1 MTAEGPAAL
10 DRLELRRVAGYFAT
24 GVAVVTSERDRAP
37 CGLTVNSFTSLSLD
51 PPLVLVCFDR
61 GARSLPCVDV
71 AGRFAVNVLA
81 EGQEDLSRLFASKE
95 EQKFTTVRTRPG
107 ATGLPLLVGAHAYL
121 ECTVTERHD
130 GGDHVIFIGRV
141 DAVSAGEGRPL
152 LFYRG
157 RYDGLR
163 GEPPS

>member
-1 MTAEGPAAL
+1 MSV

-24 GVAVVTSERDRAP
+24 GVTVVTSTGRDSAP

-61 GARSLPCVDV
+61 TARSLACIDA

-81 EGQEDLSRLFASKE
+81 EGQEELSRLFASKE
-95 EQKFTTVRTRPG
+95 GQKFTNVPTRPG
-107 ATGLPLLVGAHAYL
+107 ATGLPLLVGAHAHI
-121 ECTVTERHD
+121 ECTTAERLA

-141 DAVSAGEGRPL
+141 DAVAAGEGRPL

-157 RYDGLR
+157 RYGGVR
-163 GEPPS
+163 EEPPS